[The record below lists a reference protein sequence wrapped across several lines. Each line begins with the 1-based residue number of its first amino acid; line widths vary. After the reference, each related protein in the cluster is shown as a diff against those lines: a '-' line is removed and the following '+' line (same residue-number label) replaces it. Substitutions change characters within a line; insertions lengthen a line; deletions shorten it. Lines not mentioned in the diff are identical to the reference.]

1 MLSDN
6 PTIDEA
12 GETKILYSA
21 IHHAREPMAMMET
34 IFYMWYLLENYAT
47 NEEVQ
52 YIVNNMKLYFVPC
65 LNPDGYVYN
74 GTTNPNGGGMHRKN
88 RRNVGTTNK
97 GVDLNRNYSYGFGTT
112 GISTNTNND
121 TYCGTGPFSEPETQ
135 AMRWLVQNN
144 DFKTAFNAHSW
155 AKEILFPIGTTTAE
169 FAEHHDYFQAE
180 TNHMA
185 QFNGYL
191 ARKSSALYPAS
202 GDSDDYM
209 YKVDIGVNQKDTV
222 FAHTPEVGTDF
233 WPAINEID
241 PTCQEMTFPNL
252 VLAHIS
258 RVYVVTSDTD
268 PSTVATM
275 TGNFNHDSYRL
286 GLENG
291 PVTVSIQPLLNVA
304 TVGAPVV
311 HNLGIQQT
319 EAGAIAYTLSPG
331 IQFGDQI
338 KYILKTDNGLWI
350 KRDTIVKTYGAL
362 TLQALEDGSAAN
374 WTGTWGTTT
383 STFVSASTSYADS
396 PTGNYGNNTNR
407 TYTYVPAIDLTNA
420 TSAMISYYAK
430 WDIEADYDFT
440 QFQVS
445 TDNGTTWAA
454 QCTNYTVPGTSG
466 SGSVQPNNQ
475 PVYEGAQS
483 TWVLDEVNLSDYL
496 GQTIKVRFQLKS
508 DGGSTGNGFFFDDFK
523 ILFNEAGAVIAP
535 VSNFTASTTTI
546 CSGESIA
553 FTDFSTN
560 VPTAWA
566 WDFGNG
572 QTSTAQNP
580 TQTFA
585 TPGTY
590 TVALTVTNTAGS
602 NTYQMTVNIQ
612 DCATIE
618 NLEKNGVSIVP
629 NPNNGNFV
637 IKGLELG
644 TDFAIYDL
652 NGKVIMKKAVTSKF
666 EEIQLDGVGAG
677 LYYLHTTKNGVVG
690 QMKFA
695 VL

>member
-1 MLSDN
+1 
-6 PTIDEA
+6 
-12 GETKILYSA
+12 
-21 IHHAREPMAMMET
+21 
-34 IFYMWYLLENYAT
+34 
-47 NEEVQ
+47 
-52 YIVNNMKLYFVPC
+52 
-65 LNPDGYVYN
+65 
-74 GTTNPNGGGMHRKN
+74 
-88 RRNVGTTNK
+88 
-97 GVDLNRNYSYGFGTT
+97 
-112 GISTNTNND
+112 
-121 TYCGTGPFSEPETQ
+121 
-135 AMRWLVQNN
+135 
-144 DFKTAFNAHSW
+144 
-155 AKEILFPIGTTTAE
+155 
-169 FAEHHDYFQAE
+169 
-180 TNHMA
+180 
-185 QFNGYL
+185 
-191 ARKSSALYPAS
+191 
-202 GDSDDYM
+202 
-209 YKVDIGVNQKDTV
+209 
-222 FAHTPEVGTDF
+222 
-233 WPAINEID
+233 
-241 PTCQEMTFPNL
+241 
-252 VLAHIS
+252 
-258 RVYVVTSDTD
+258 
-268 PSTVATM
+268 
-275 TGNFNHDSYRL
+275 
-286 GLENG
+286 
-291 PVTVSIQPLLNVA
+291 
-304 TVGAPVV
+304 
-311 HNLGIQQT
+311 
-319 EAGAIAYTLSPG
+319 
-331 IQFGDQI
+331 
-338 KYILKTDNGLWI
+338 
-350 KRDTIVKTYGAL
+350 
-362 TLQALEDGSAAN
+362 
-374 WTGTWGTTT
+374 
-383 STFVSASTSYADS
+383 
-396 PTGNYGNNTNR
+396 
-407 TYTYVPAIDLTNA
+407 
-420 TSAMISYYAK
+420 
-430 WDIEADYDFT
+430 
-440 QFQVS
+440 
-445 TDNGTTWAA
+445 
-454 QCTNYTVPGTSG
+454 
-466 SGSVQPNNQ
+466 
-475 PVYEGAQS
+475 
-483 TWVLDEVNLSDYL
+483 LDEVNLSDYL